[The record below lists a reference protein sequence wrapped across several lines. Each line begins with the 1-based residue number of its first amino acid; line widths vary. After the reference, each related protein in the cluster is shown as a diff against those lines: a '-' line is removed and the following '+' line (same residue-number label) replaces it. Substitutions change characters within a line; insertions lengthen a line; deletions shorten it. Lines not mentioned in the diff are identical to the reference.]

1 MTARTM
7 RAPGVGM
14 GVGVGVGG
22 AAGVAGWDA
31 ADAPDGKGGRV
42 MAAQFYAGCP
52 RGMQKTI

>member
-1 MTARTM
+1 M